1 MRARPCYAE
10 LRRRCKEEGTF
21 APCRHGSRRSASSR
35 SSIRVRQRSSAAA
48 AESCGAKAAAA
59 VSDRAACSMNRH
71 RPAACSIGCARFSR
85 WRPRRVAAS
94 GEACSRSASEEA
106 ARSRKRSRRPS
117 ASAQSCHFARCMDMS
132 GRIAIQGTRIASA
145 TMTPCIASLTSRRQ
159 APIAPRMAAG
169 SPRGSIRVTFAALAR
184 RGPRAAFEA
193 LEVRHEADRSTAG
206 ARRGKQHGGIAQAAD
221 LRQAEP
227 PGRQRATDP
236 VDDPVRVQRRRRLVT
251 AVAGAGDQLHRP
263 RLVARV
269 EHGADAEKLF
279 GRIIVKEARQ
289 QFRPQQRIQLVA
301 EISLRTAPAV
311 KLHTR
316 YSPGTRLRPS
326 ADRTKP
332 AA

>member
-59 VSDRAACSMNRH
+59 VSDRAACSMNRRRRGGLQHGVRKVQQMAAATCCGERRSVQPLRQRGGGQKPKAEPKAQCVCPVLPLRAMHGHERAQRDPGHAH
-71 RPAACSIGCARFSR
+71 RVGHDDAMHRLAEQQAAGADR
-85 WRPRRVAAS
+85 AEN
-94 GEACSRSASEEA
+94 G
-106 ARSRKRSRRPS
+106 
-117 ASAQSCHFARCMDMS
+117 
-132 GRIAIQGTRIASA
+132 GRIAARIDQGDV
-145 TMTPCIASLTSRRQ
+145 RRV
-159 APIAPRMAAG
+159 G
-169 SPRGSIRVTFAALAR
+169 R

-289 QFRPQQRIQLVA
+289 QLRPQQRIQLVA
-301 EISLRTAPAV
+301 EISRRTAPAV